1 MPYSGIFLSQRK
13 KNPSQLLLVFFL
25 HIFLARVHVPVP
37 DDLQSNHGVDEAAAD
52 ISEDEDLVPS
62 LLDAGEDPGDG
73 TDAEQEAGD
82 G

>member
-1 MPYSGIFLSQRK
+1 MPDSGIILSQRK
-13 KNPSQLLLVFFL
+13 KNPSQLLLVFL

-37 DDLQSNHGVDEAAAD
+37 NDLQGNHGVDEAAAD
-52 ISEDEDLVPS
+52 VSEDEDLVAG

-73 TDAEQEAGD
+73 AQAEQEAGD

>member
-1 MPYSGIFLSQRK
+1 MPNSGIILSQRK
-13 KNPSQLLLVFFL
+13 KNPSQIFL

-52 ISEDEDLVPS
+52 VSEDEHLVAS

-73 TDAEQEAGD
+73 PHTEQEAGD